1 MANTPTSWSLSQNPP
16 IGNYG
21 TKVDKRLTTITPT
34 NPSGYTRLSTTS
46 TDPVIQNME
55 YAIDINGNVTYQYTN
70 ATGRTIQ
77 YNNIQEMVSVQSGP
91 NQINNW
97 DPNRTTTLFK
107 NSLQT
112 NLSQRTQNIIINQTS
127 QPSPIATPTPA
138 AGAPPPSTSLPIDI
152 TNPILKPK
160 NPQTSGSLGDLR
172 YPKTLGTIKHDAIKF
187 TQREYTPP
195 SGLSNTSGGVIT
207 GNPQKGTSLG
217 TVTLPIQPTISDSNS
232 VSWQQDTLNP
242 LELAGLNLSEA
253 TIESGIAGGQVVI
266 DNIIGKVKSEGE
278 NINKALVSAFVGAA
292 IGKNVLAR
300 TTGAILNPN
309 IELLFNAPQLRTF
322 SYRFQLSAREKPDTD
337 EIQKIIRFFKKG
349 MAVRRTPSELFLLTP
364 NIFEI
369 QYKYK
374 DSDHPYI
381 NKIKTCA
388 LTNFQV
394 DYTPTGSYMT
404 FNDGSMV
411 SYVIN
416 LTFEELQPIYQDDYP
431 NTGIGY

>member
-1 MANTPTSWSLSQNPP
+1 M
-16 IGNYG
+16 
-21 TKVDKRLTTITPT
+21 
-34 NPSGYTRLSTTS
+34 
-46 TDPVIQNME
+46 
-55 YAIDINGNVTYQYTN
+55 
-70 ATGRTIQ
+70 
-77 YNNIQEMVSVQSGP
+77 
-91 NQINNW
+91 
-97 DPNRTTTLFK
+97 
-107 NSLQT
+107 
-112 NLSQRTQNIIINQTS
+112 
-127 QPSPIATPTPA
+127 
-138 AGAPPPSTSLPIDI
+138 
-152 TNPILKPK
+152 
-160 NPQTSGSLGDLR
+160 
-172 YPKTLGTIKHDAIKF
+172 
-187 TQREYTPP
+187 
-195 SGLSNTSGGVIT
+195 
-207 GNPQKGTSLG
+207 
-217 TVTLPIQPTISDSNS
+217 
-232 VSWQQDTLNP
+232 
-242 LELAGLNLSEA
+242 AGLNLSEA